1 VAEIFKD
8 PPEELDFLRVVRT
21 GVFDSENLM
30 AFDPTL
36 VRYFFS

>member
-8 PPEELDFLRVVRT
+8 PPEQLEFLRVVRT

-36 VRYFFS
+36 KRHFFS